1 MGFSYGDNT
10 IFMDSFGVGGE
21 TARSIILIGISK
33 LYMEQ
38 WLMSDVNGQKNGNKK
53 FIVNGQDVIDFMLGD
68 LGLGFSVDK
77 ILETLKMKV
86 DSDCFT
92 YEENKENL
100 GKDLD
105 IEVDGWTITV
115 EQRVESEKITFSGDG
130 NVFRQWLEKNWKEVY
145 ESYPWRYEQ

>member
-1 MGFSYGDNT
+1 
-10 IFMDSFGVGGE
+10 
-21 TARSIILIGISK
+21 
-33 LYMEQ
+33 
-38 WLMSDVNGQKNGNKK
+38 MSDVNGQKDESKK

-77 ILETLKMKV
+77 IVEILKIKV

-92 YEENKENL
+92 YEEDKENF

-105 IEVDGWTITV
+105 IEVDGWSITI

-130 NVFRQWLEKNWKEVY
+130 NDFRKWLEKNWKEVH
-145 ESYPWRYEQ
+145 ESYSWRLEQ